1 MGGERKSREKL
12 KQNEVYLKKSLV
24 CMTVQ
29 PKGKNVAIG
38 DRTFV
43 TGSNRER
50 ILGYKCG
57 DGGR

>member
-1 MGGERKSREKL
+1 
-12 KQNEVYLKKSLV
+12 
-24 CMTVQ
+24 MTVQ

-50 ILGYKCG
+50 ILGYKWG
-57 DGGR
+57 MGTGTQERRLGVDYPKLRIYEDTV